1 LANPVQIRQM
11 LDKMLDNSI
20 KYTPAGGQIT
30 IQAALEQDQVILQL
44 QDTGSGISAL
54 DMPYIFD
61 KFYRGSQAMNAA
73 NGTGLGLA
81 IVKSIVE
88 THRGRI
94 WVESPPEM
102 GPRLH
107 SCCRWEKK

>member
-1 LANPVQIRQM
+1 MVHCSLPDQAPPLLANPVQIRQM

-20 KYTPAGGQIT
+20 KYTPAGGEIT
-30 IQAALEQDQVILQL
+30 IQARVEQDQVILQL

-61 KFYRGSQAMNAA
+61 KFYRGSHAMNAA

-81 IVKSIVE
+81 IVKSIVYA
-88 THRGRI
+88 
-94 WVESPPEM
+94 
-102 GPRLH
+102 
-107 SCCRWEKK
+107 SCCRWGI